1 MWKIT
6 SKEINHTYNKKRL
19 NNRQR
24 NIIRVLVLLVSI
36 IVLLGI
42 GGFVAYNAGIIP
54 IKELLEIKE
63 PIGSAEEININKTI
77 DKYPEIKNIPYIYK
91 LKHELYRTDV
101 SMDAVANDYQK
112 KLEDNGYTLKY
123 DGIISYKGIPYQY
136 YGFLKGFIMIGII
149 MTSAENV
156 SFGHETMVL
165 YTTGS
170 VFDYNRIITWLK
182 EEEFFIDTP

>member
-6 SKEINHTYNKKRL
+6 SKEINNNYDEKRV

-24 NIIRVLVLLVSI
+24 NIIRVLGLLVSI

-42 GGFVAYNAGIIP
+42 GGFVAYNSGIIP

-63 PIGSAEEININKTI
+63 PMGSAEEININKTM

-91 LKHELYRTDV
+91 LKHKLYRTDV

-112 KLEDNGYTLKY
+112 KLEDKGYTLKY
-123 DGIISYKGIPYQY
+123 DGIIYKNKRLFNYCGGESSYG
-136 YGFLKGFIMIGII
+136 
-149 MTSAENV
+149 A
-156 SFGHETMVL
+156 SFPL
-165 YTTGS
+165 WS
-170 VFDYNRIITWLK
+170 N
-182 EEEFFIDTP
+182 